1 MSSLGIYRKEENKPL
16 IEKLPEKVLL
26 ITLESWNE
34 VFRDKEL
41 QNLLVILR
49 DGLKTLEE
57 IVKEYNNTYEKRSKA
72 SIYRYIQ
79 IYLSNGLIIES
90 GKIIKGKQHTAEKL
104 YSSAAQIFFID
115 NQYLDAWQQGERS
128 NLLALKIGIMVQHKF
143 EQHGFDIHTL
153 EEFFYTY
160 EQQAIESAV
169 HLLEKTHKEVKDDI
183 LLLNKDEK
191 LVFFSILKNTF
202 LYTSIDNL
210 IKTKTNLL
218 EIFLKTPIHVK
229 ELISQSLSKDDK
241 YNRLI
246 IEKPSG
252 FTFDYIRKNF
262 HFTNYE
268 NYIKYMLDINYR
280 SILITLS
287 TNSYPL
293 SIKLL
298 AEKFPFAY
306 ELALEYFVCTR
317 NDTSNR
323 IQSIN
328 EKQEK
333 NLSENRIYQLIQDLK
348 KDGLVIEAGRVIN
361 KDSSKTSI
369 LYTTTGK
376 RIIYLENKDEYWKQ
390 EPSWKKIVF
399 LLSKLFGYYL
409 DKTVVDSNLFYT
421 LFTKIEQF
429 KFEAYKEIVN
439 SVQDEEIINF
449 YNHSLNFIE
458 LNASINAL
466 GLVNF
471 LFNLNDI
478 LDTIKKL
485 QLCFH

>member
-79 IYLSNGLIIES
+79 IYLSKGFIIES

-160 EQQAIESAV
+160 EQQAIESALS
-169 HLLEKTHKEVKDDI
+169 LLEMTHKEVKDDI

-202 LYTSIDNL
+202 
-210 IKTKTNLL
+210 
-218 EIFLKTPIHVK
+218 
-229 ELISQSLSKDDK
+229 
-241 YNRLI
+241 
-246 IEKPSG
+246 
-252 FTFDYIRKNF
+252 
-262 HFTNYE
+262 
-268 NYIKYMLDINYR
+268 
-280 SILITLS
+280 
-287 TNSYPL
+287 
-293 SIKLL
+293 
-298 AEKFPFAY
+298 
-306 ELALEYFVCTR
+306 
-317 NDTSNR
+317 
-323 IQSIN
+323 
-328 EKQEK
+328 
-333 NLSENRIYQLIQDLK
+333 
-348 KDGLVIEAGRVIN
+348 
-361 KDSSKTSI
+361 
-369 LYTTTGK
+369 
-376 RIIYLENKDEYWKQ
+376 
-390 EPSWKKIVF
+390 
-399 LLSKLFGYYL
+399 
-409 DKTVVDSNLFYT
+409 
-421 LFTKIEQF
+421 
-429 KFEAYKEIVN
+429 
-439 SVQDEEIINF
+439 
-449 YNHSLNFIE
+449 
-458 LNASINAL
+458 
-466 GLVNF
+466 
-471 LFNLNDI
+471 
-478 LDTIKKL
+478 
-485 QLCFH
+485 